1 MLTLNRENINILES
15 CKYKRE
21 CIKCRSIEIEM
32 TDLFNEHD
40 MLHLP
45 IIQLMQKG
53 NMRKE
58 YIYHKIKNRMMSVN
72 KIYNDEIN
80 K

>member
-1 MLTLNRENINILES
+1 MGNFINILKS

-21 CIKCRSIEIEM
+21 CYKCRLIEIEM

-45 IIQLMQKG
+45 IIQVMQKRH
-53 NMRKE
+53 MRKE
-58 YIYHKIKNRMMSVN
+58 HIYNKIRNRMMSVN

-80 K
+80 NK

>member
-1 MLTLNRENINILES
+1 
-15 CKYKRE
+15 
-21 CIKCRSIEIEM
+21 M

-45 IIQLMQKG
+45 IIQVMQKRH
-53 NMRKE
+53 MRKE
-58 YIYHKIKNRMMSVN
+58 HIYNKIRNRMMSVN

-80 K
+80 NK

>member
-1 MLTLNRENINILES
+1 MDQILNKL
-15 CKYKRE
+15 KYKRD
-21 CIKCRSIEIEM
+21 CIKCRAIEIEM

-45 IIQLMQKG
+45 IIQVMQKRH
-53 NMRKE
+53 MRKE

-72 KIYNDEIN
+72 KIYNHEIN
-80 K
+80 NR

>member
-1 MLTLNRENINILES
+1 MGQILNRF
-15 CKYKRE
+15 KYKRD

-32 TDLFNEHD
+32 SDLFNEHD

-45 IIQLMQKG
+45 IIQVMQKR

-58 YIYHKIKNRMMSVN
+58 HIYHKIKNRMMNIN
-72 KIYNDEIN
+72 KIYSDEIN
-80 K
+80 NK

>member
-1 MLTLNRENINILES
+1 
-15 CKYKRE
+15 
-21 CIKCRSIEIEM
+21 M

-45 IIQLMQKG
+45 IIQVMQKRH
-53 NMRKE
+53 MRKE
-58 YIYHKIKNRMMSVN
+58 HIYNKIKTRFQNLN

-80 K
+80 NR